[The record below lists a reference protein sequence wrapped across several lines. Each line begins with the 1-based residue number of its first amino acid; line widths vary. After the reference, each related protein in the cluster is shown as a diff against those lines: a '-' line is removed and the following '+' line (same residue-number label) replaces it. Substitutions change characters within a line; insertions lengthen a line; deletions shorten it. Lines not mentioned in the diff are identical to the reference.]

1 MTARDLNQAA
11 QAIGQFLA
19 ILNPTMSNEAGM
31 NTPRR
36 YTNAFAELMGY
47 NDDPWEFTTFESTSN
62 QMVTVKDIEFVS
74 LCEHHLLPFL
84 GKASVAYIPQG
95 KVAGLS
101 KLARTVKSHSRGLW
115 TQEALTDTIADYLVE
130 KLEPTRGVAVVMEAT
145 HTCMTVRGVC
155 ANGSKTI
162 TSSMHGAFLEPT
174 NTARA
179 EFLSLIK

>member
-1 MTARDLNQAA
+1 MTARDLSQAE
-11 QAIGQFLA
+11 QVMNKFLV
-19 ILNPTMSNEAGM
+19 ILDPAMSTEAAL

-47 NDDPWEFTTFESTSN
+47 NDDPWVFTTFESNSN
-62 QMVTVKDIEFVS
+62 QMVIVKDIEFVS

-84 GKASVAYIPQG
+84 GQASIGYIPQG

-115 TQEALTDTIADYLVE
+115 TQEALTETIASYLVE
-130 KLEPTRGVAVVMEAT
+130 QLEPTRGVAVVMEAT

-155 ANGSKTI
+155 ANGA
-162 TSSMHGAFLEPT
+162 G
-174 NTARA
+174 R
-179 EFLSLIK
+179 

>member
-1 MTARDLNQAA
+1 MTARDTGQAA
-11 QAIGQFLA
+11 QVMAQFLNIFDFPMSAEA
-19 ILNPTMSNEAGM
+19 IA

-47 NDDPWEFTTFESTSN
+47 NDEPWEFTTFESNSN
-62 QMVTVKDIEFVS
+62 QMVVVKDIEFVS

-95 KVAGLS
+95 KIAGLS

-115 TQEALTDTIADYLVE
+115 TQEALTETIAGYLVE
-130 KLEPTRGVAVVMEAT
+130 QLNPTRGVAVVMEAT